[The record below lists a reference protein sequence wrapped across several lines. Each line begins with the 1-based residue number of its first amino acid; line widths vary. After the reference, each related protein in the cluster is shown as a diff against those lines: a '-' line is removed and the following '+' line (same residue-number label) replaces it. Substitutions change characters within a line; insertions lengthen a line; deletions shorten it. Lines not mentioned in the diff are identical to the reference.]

1 MSRGRLRAWAVL
13 LGLLLACTG
22 RLPAVELFPLH
33 ELRPGLVGLGRTVFE
48 GSRIE
53 EFQVEILGV
62 LDNVG
67 PSQNLIIG
75 RLTGGPL
82 ANTGVIAGMSGS
94 PVYVGGRLVGAVA
107 YGFPFSKETIA
118 GITPIAEMLNAT
130 RPGAGPTT
138 RAASARWPSA
148 LPAAAAGFDRDVLMA
163 ALRRPLLDVPWPGGA
178 PEARPTSLRPLALP
192 LAFSGFDPAAFEW
205 ARGLFAGL
213 GFAPLQAGGAAR
225 LPVGALPDLEPGAP
239 VGISLVEGDLD
250 VSVTGTVTYVDG
262 ARIYAFGHPFYNLGP
277 TQFPLRKAY
286 VFSVFPSLY
295 QSFKISAPGESIG
308 TLDQDRLTAV
318 AGNLGALPRL
328 IPVGVRV
335 DTSRGQ
341 QREFA
346 FRMVDDELLTPALAY
361 SALLSVLQGSERAF
375 GSSSL
380 RVEARLQLEDG
391 RQVQVDDLFTREQPA
406 AQAAALAV
414 VPLAQVLAN
423 PWERPRVARLD
434 VRVSSSEELRSATLE
449 RLWLEHGG
457 PIKAGTSLSVA
468 LLLRSY
474 RGQARVERVR
484 LALPADAP
492 PGEYSLVAGDAA
504 TFAALDQ
511 QDLRPGFAPRDLGQ
525 LLQALNRLRRNN
537 RVYLRLRRPAA
548 GAVVAGEPLPNLPP
562 SVLSVLARAEGGPT
576 TPQLSQAT
584 LWEHEITLD
593 LALGGARSLAFT
605 ITR

>member
-1 MSRGRLRAWAVL
+1 MSRGRTRARVV
-13 LGLLLACTG
+13 LGLLLAWTAP
-22 RLPAVELFPLH
+22 LAAVELFPLA
-33 ELRPGLVGLGRTVFE
+33 ELRPGLMGVGRTVFA

-118 GITPIAEMLNAT
+118 GITPIAEMLDAA
-130 RPGAGPTT
+130 RPGAGAST
-138 RAASARWPSA
+138 RAASARWSLGPQ
-148 LPAAAAGFDRDVLMA
+148 PAQAAFDRDTLLA
-163 ALRRPLLDVPWPGGA
+163 ALRRPLLEVPFPGA
-178 PEARPTSLRPLALP
+178 ASETRPSSLRPLELP
-192 LAFSGFDPAAFEW
+192 LAFAGFEPGAFEW

-213 GFAPLQAGGAAR
+213 GFAPVQAGGAAR
-225 LPVGALPDLEPGAP
+225 LPRAALPDLEPGSP

-262 ARIYAFGHPFYNLGP
+262 ARVYAFGHPFYNLGP

-375 GSSSL
+375 GTSSL

-391 RQVQVDDLFTREQPA
+391 RQVRVDDLFTREQPA

-414 VPLAQVLAN
+414 VPLAQVMAN

-449 RLWLEHGG
+449 RLWLERGG
-457 PIKAGTSLSVA
+457 PLKAGTSVPVA
-468 LLLRSY
+468 LLLRGY
-474 RGQARVERVR
+474 RGQARVERVT

-492 PGEYSLVAGDAA
+492 PGQYSLVAGDAA

-525 LLQALNRLRRNN
+525 LLQALDRLRRNN
-537 RVYLRLRRPAA
+537 RLYLRLRRPAA

-562 SVLSVLARAEGGPT
+562 SVLSVLAGAEGGPT
-576 TPQLSQAT
+576 TPRLSQVT
-584 LWEHEITLD
+584 LWEHELALD
-593 LALGGARSLAFT
+593 LALSGARSLVFT
-605 ITR
+605 VVR